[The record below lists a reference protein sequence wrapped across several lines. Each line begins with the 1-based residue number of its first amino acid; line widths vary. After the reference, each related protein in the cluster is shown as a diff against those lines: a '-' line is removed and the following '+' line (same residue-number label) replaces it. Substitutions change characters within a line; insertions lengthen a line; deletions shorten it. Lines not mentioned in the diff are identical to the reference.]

1 MFLVRLTKLTLYSF
15 SAHGKIGN
23 FIIII
28 IRHSVLRALYGSA
41 FVGHTVVTC
50 EIKNYFGNYFCVLF
64 HIYVTT
70 SETKLFHAQYYSFY
84 CKLFFFYYVTS
95 KYHQW
100 LPLSDFEP
108 DFAKFIVTTKTG
120 VHF

>member
-1 MFLVRLTKLTLYSF
+1 MFLVRLTKLALYSF

-84 CKLFFFYYVTS
+84 CKLFFFLLRYFQISPVASVEWFWARFCKVYC
-95 KYHQW
+95 H
-100 LPLSDFEP
+100 D
-108 DFAKFIVTTKTG
+108 
-120 VHF
+120 